1 VTPLTSE
8 SPCTLEGGPFA
19 ADTKGISTYT
29 AARGGYLL
37 TTTGLSQLQTH
48 YNPRNPRAARRVVEL
63 GISRRSESGLEG
75 LKGWSP
81 ASALV
86 TACNL
91 REVLQ
96 AVPPSP
102 FVMSTDEVT
111 LARVADLKRDI
122 ATLAKT
128 LPDGIEVC
136 VTTAGNLVLDLIVR
150 TADGEKLFWT
160 PIPVE
165 LDFINPQIVSLL
177 MESPYLLD
185 EVIELVK
192 SMGVV
197 FNPKFYLSIED
208 FRLEYAA
215 AAITAIDDLF

>member
-1 VTPLTSE
+1 
-8 SPCTLEGGPFA
+8 
-19 ADTKGISTYT
+19 
-29 AARGGYLL
+29 LL
-37 TTTGLSQLQTH
+37 TVTTGLSQLKTH
-48 YNPRNPRAARRVVEL
+48 YNPQTQELLSVLLNSASAAEASL
-63 GISRRSESGLEG
+63 ALEG
-75 LKGWSP
+75 LKGLVP
-81 ASALV
+81 EKALV

-102 FVMSTDEVT
+102 FVMCTDEDT
-111 LARVADLKRDI
+111 LARVAGLKRGI

-128 LPDGIEVC
+128 LPDGIEIC

-165 LDFINPQIVSLL
+165 LDFINPRIVSLL
-177 MESPYLLD
+177 MESPSLLD

-197 FNPKFYLSIED
+197 FNPKFYLSIQD

>member
-1 VTPLTSE
+1 MLQV
-8 SPCTLEGGPFA
+8 
-19 ADTKGISTYT
+19 
-29 AARGGYLL
+29 
-37 TTTGLSQLQTH
+37 TTGLSQLKTH
-48 YNPRNPRAARRVVEL
+48 YNPQTKELLGVLLNSTSAAEASL
-63 GISRRSESGLEG
+63 ALEG
-75 LKGWSP
+75 LKGLAP
-81 ASALV
+81 EKALV

-102 FVMSTDEVT
+102 FVMSTDEET

-122 ATLAKT
+122 AALGKT

-136 VTTAGNLVLDLIVR
+136 ITTAGNLVLDLIVR
-150 TADGEKLFWT
+150 TADGQKLFWT

-165 LDFINPQIVSLL
+165 LDFINPHIVGLL
-177 MESPYLLD
+177 MDSPYLLD
-185 EVIELVK
+185 EIIEIIK

-215 AAITAIDDLF
+215 ASFTALDDLF